1 MKVPLLDLHQQ
12 LKSIETSL
20 KQRVL
25 EVIDSCAYVMGPS
38 VGELER
44 EISSLVGAK
53 HAIGVSSGTDALL
66 VCLMALDVGA
76 GDLVITTPYSF
87 FATAGVVER
96 LGAKPVFV
104 DIDPN
109 TFNIDPSKLAD
120 WFQKH
125 RESVSNVKAIIP
137 VHLFGQCADMNPIM
151 ELAARYKVPVIED
164 AAQAIGSRYPSKT
177 GIQQAGT
184 IGSFGC
190 FSFFPTKN
198 LGGIGDGGMV
208 VTNDDALA
216 EKVAALRVH
225 GAKPKYY
232 HSMLGG
238 NFRLDTI
245 QAAALLAKL
254 PHLEAWTTKRQHNAR
269 RYDELFTNSWV
280 TTPKLAYERQFH
292 CYNQYVITAGS
303 KRDALRTYLTEQGI
317 GTEIYYPLPLH
328 LQECFRHH
336 HYAPGAFPHSELA
349 AQSILALPIY
359 PELTDEMI
367 SYVAKKIIEF
377 GERSSTR

>member
-1 MKVPLLDLHQQ
+1 MKVPLLDLNQQ

-44 EISSLVGAK
+44 EISALVGVK

-66 VCLMALDVGA
+66 VCLMALDVGPE
-76 GDLVITTPYSF
+76 DLVITTPFSF

-104 DIDPN
+104 DIDPS
-109 TFNIDPSKLAD
+109 TFNIDPKKLAD
-120 WFQKH
+120 WLEKH
-125 RESVSNVKAIIP
+125 RESLANVKAIIP

-151 ELAARYKVPVIED
+151 ELATRYKIPVIED
-164 AAQAIGSRYPSKT
+164 AAQAIGSHYPSKK
-177 GIQQAGT
+177 GVLPAGT
-184 IGSFGC
+184 IGTFGC
-190 FSFFPTKN
+190 FSFFPSKN

-208 VTNDDALA
+208 VTNDTALA

-254 PHLEAWTTKRQHNAR
+254 PHLEAWTTKRQDNAK

-292 CYNQYVITAGS
+292 CYNQYVITVGS
-303 KRDALRTYLTEQGI
+303 KRDALRTYLAENGI
-317 GTEIYYPLPLH
+317 GTEVYYPLPLH
-328 LQECFRHH
+328 LQECFRHY
-336 HYAPGAFPHSELA
+336 HYALGSFPQSELA
-349 AQSILALPIY
+349 AQSVLALPIY

-367 SYVAKKIIEF
+367 CYVAKTVIEF
-377 GERSSTR
+377 GAHS